1 MRSPSSSLWRFF
13 VQYPNREQ
21 VLRELPKPQ
30 NVSGLRESLEVFDD
44 QQLMVAESQD
54 GPFVLVESI
63 DQLYDG
69 ASLRITVPRRR
80 IFVSLNG
87 HLKNRP
93 VVWYPGAAAE
103 QIESAVCKACGLPN
117 GTAIELFEED
127 STSVVI
133 SATIPNDSKFTVV
146 PQYPE
151 TAVGSTGGTSRRQPE
166 SPRRKRCDL
175 RDTRTATTPT
185 VPRSASVRNAASPP
199 ARGTQSLMAGSSS
212 LRARSSTP
220 QINSSGRAISR
231 PNSPTGT
238 SAGEEVAQPSGRVSA
253 PDEHCIHILAG
264 HTGFVLSLCTVGDVL
279 FTGSQ
284 DCNVMIWDLNN
295 LQYIGTLTGHRGFVK
310 CMAATL
316 ARKMLCSGSQDKTI
330 KIWSL
335 ETFSSTKTLTGHVSE
350 VNAVEILEGTDIL
363 VSGAEDRSIRVW
375 DLLSLTQV
383 TAIEQAHTS
392 GIFTVIKLDQGNFVS
407 ASRDRTMKVW
417 SSSTWQSCKTLAPPH
432 FDCVTGIAVSSQRGR
447 FFSVSRDKS
456 VRRWDA
462 RSLESDLQ
470 VASAHGDWLSAV
482 SVSPSENAVFT
493 GGKDSVVK
501 VWNPDLHCID
511 MLQGHRGP
519 ISALLSVDQQLF
531 SASHDRTIRVWRM
544 SQYE

>member
-1 MRSPSSSLWRFF
+1 M
-13 VQYPNREQ
+13 
-21 VLRELPKPQ
+21 LRELPKPQ
-30 NVSGLRESLEVFDD
+30 NVGGLRESLEVFDD
-44 QQLMVAESQD
+44 QHLMVAASQD
-54 GPFVLVESI
+54 GPFTFVENV

-87 HLKNRP
+87 HVRNKP

-103 QIESAVCKACGLPN
+103 QIEAAVCKACGLPT
-117 GTAIELFEED
+117 GTPIELVEED
-127 STSVVI
+127 KTVVI

-146 PQYPE
+146 PNYPE
-151 TAVGSTGGTSRRQPE
+151 PAVGSTTGGSTTGTSRRQPE

-175 RDTRTATTPT
+175 RDARTATTPT
-185 VPRSASVRNAASPP
+185 VPRSASVRNAVSPP
-199 ARGTQSLMAGSSS
+199 ARGTQSLMAGTSS

-220 QINSSGRAISR
+220 QTGCSGRAVSR
-231 PNSPTGT
+231 PNSPTVGMN
-238 SAGEEVAQPSGRVSA
+238 AGEDVAQPSGRVSA

-284 DCNVMIWDLNN
+284 DCNIMIWDLNN

-310 CMAATL
+310 CMVATL

-335 ETFSSTKTLTGHVSE
+335 ETFSSTKTLTGHNSE
-350 VNAVEILEGTDIL
+350 VNTVEILESTDIL

-392 GIFTVIKLDQGNFVS
+392 GIFTVIHLDSGSFVS
-407 ASRDRTMKVW
+407 AGRDRTMRVW
-417 SSSTWQSCKTLAPPH
+417 SASTWQSCKTLAPPH
-432 FDCVTGIAVSSQRGR
+432 FDCVTGVAASPHRGR

-470 VASAHGDWLSAV
+470 VANAHGDWLSAV
-482 SVSPSENAVFT
+482 TVTASENAIFT

-501 VWNPDLHCID
+501 VWNQDLHCVD

-519 ISALLSVDQQLF
+519 ISALLSQDQQLF
-531 SASHDRTIRVWRM
+531 SASHDRTIRVWRI